1 MNLFHNTEL
10 KEETAACE
18 RNEILDYAAQSNG
31 GVSFSADIQ
40 DLARQGTG
48 QPYVMPCFLQKVE
61 PDDLQRWL
69 STQTFLTLIWKI
81 GSGTST
87 NPI

>member
-40 DLARQGTG
+40 DLAWQGTG
-48 QPYVMPCFLQKVE
+48 QP
-61 PDDLQRWL
+61 
-69 STQTFLTLIWKI
+69 
-81 GSGTST
+81 
-87 NPI
+87 